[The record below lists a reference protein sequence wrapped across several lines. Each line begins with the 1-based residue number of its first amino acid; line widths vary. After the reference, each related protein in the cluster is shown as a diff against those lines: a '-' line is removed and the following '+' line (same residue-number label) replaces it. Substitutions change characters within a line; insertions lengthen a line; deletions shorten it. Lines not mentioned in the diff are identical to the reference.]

1 MIQKQHESKLEVGQT
16 FPVTIKRLGIN
27 GEGVGY
33 FKRQVVFIPGAL
45 PGEEVVAETTKI
57 QRGFAEAK
65 VKKVRKAS
73 PHRVKAPCPVYE
85 ECGGCQLQHLD

>member
-33 FKRQVVFIPGAL
+33 FKRQVVFIPGHYQEKKL
-45 PGEEVVAETTKI
+45 LQKQRKFSVASLK
-57 QRGFAEAK
+57 
-65 VKKVRKAS
+65 RK
-73 PHRVKAPCPVYE
+73 
-85 ECGGCQLQHLD
+85 

>member
-1 MIQKQHESKLEVGQT
+1 MRVSWKLVKR
-16 FPVTIKRLGIN
+16 FLTIKRLGIN

-65 VKKVRKAS
+65 VKKFVKL
-73 PHRVKAPCPVYE
+73 HRIV
-85 ECGGCQLQHLD
+85 

>member
-1 MIQKQHESKLEVGQT
+1 M
-16 FPVTIKRLGIN
+16 TIKRLGIN

-65 VKKVRKAS
+65 VKS
-73 PHRVKAPCPVYE
+73 S
-85 ECGGCQLQHLD
+85 

>member
-33 FKRQVVFIPGAL
+33 FKRQVVFIRGHYR
-45 PGEEVVAETTKI
+45 EEVVAETTKI

-65 VKKVRKAS
+65 VKKFVKL
-73 PHRVKAPCPVYE
+73 HRIV
-85 ECGGCQLQHLD
+85 

>member
-33 FKRQVVFIPGAL
+33 FKRQVVFI
-45 PGEEVVAETTKI
+45 
-57 QRGFAEAK
+57 RGHYRRRSCCRNDENSAWL
-65 VKKVRKAS
+65 R
-73 PHRVKAPCPVYE
+73 
-85 ECGGCQLQHLD
+85 

>member
-33 FKRQVVFIPGAL
+33 FKRQVVFIPGIT
-45 PGEEVVAETTKI
+45 GEEVVAETTKI

-65 VKKVRKAS
+65 VKKFVKL
-73 PHRVKAPCPVYE
+73 HRIV
-85 ECGGCQLQHLD
+85 

>member
-33 FKRQVVFIPGAL
+33 FKRQVVLFQGITRRRSCCRNNENSAWL
-45 PGEEVVAETTKI
+45 
-57 QRGFAEAK
+57 R
-65 VKKVRKAS
+65 
-73 PHRVKAPCPVYE
+73 
-85 ECGGCQLQHLD
+85 

>member
-45 PGEEVVAETTKI
+45 PG
-57 QRGFAEAK
+57 R
-65 VKKVRKAS
+65 RS
-73 PHRVKAPCPVYE
+73 C
-85 ECGGCQLQHLD
+85 C

>member
-33 FKRQVVFIPGAL
+33 FKRQVVFIPGITR
-45 PGEEVVAETTKI
+45 EEVVAETTKI

-65 VKKVRKAS
+65 VKS
-73 PHRVKAPCPVYE
+73 S
-85 ECGGCQLQHLD
+85 